1 MRLTEADSDSKTDHK
16 TYRDRDQLSVTFSDR
31 STVHRFECATS
42 ILRDRKSGE
51 SNSGKEH
58 WSLTKS
64 FNEKERGRE
73 EKQAL
78 ASFGSFRDSDGH
90 SCVTMSSD
98 ISRGCNA
105 FEMGDS
111 SSISDKIKPQ
121 HEKPAAEVTVK
132 PKILIGVDSHF
143 HPVRLMEATQTDT
156 LADALAA
163 LPSSKDFHIAGF
175 IGVFC
180 SPRTWPSAADRVK
193 LREDS
198 RLHFAYGWHPKLLYE
213 GTGIIDRV
221 NWERLESRL
230 GCRGT
235 VALGEIGLDYS
246 NLAPPYPGK
255 CIQKIILRKLLR
267 ILKQRPHL
275 TVVLHSRGQTTL
287 SREANDDCLT
297 ICREELD
304 LFQRIHLHCFSGSV
318 SELMAWEQSFPNCY
332 FGITGLVTMD
342 DSHPQLSAVI
352 AQIPEDR
359 LLLETDS
366 PYLKT
371 KDETAEHNS
380 PLLLDKVARYVAEI
394 RELDLAQLLD
404 ISKHNTERCYPLFRL

>member
-1 MRLTEADSDSKTDHK
+1 ML
-16 TYRDRDQLSVTFSDR
+16 LSVTDQLFTGLNVLHPFRGTGSLER
-31 STVHRFECATS
+31 VTP
-42 ILRDRKSGE
+42 
-51 SNSGKEH
+51 GKNF
-58 WSLTKS
+58 WSLTTS

-73 EKQAL
+73 QKQTL

-90 SCVTMSSD
+90 SRVTMSSD

-105 FEMGDS
+105 YEMSGS
-111 SSISDKIKPQ
+111 SSISEKAKEVQPKETMPE
-121 HEKPAAEVTVK
+121 HEKPAIEATVK
-132 PKILIGVDSHF
+132 PKTLIGVDSHF
-143 HPVRLMEATQTDT
+143 LPACLMEVTQTDT

-163 LPSSKDFHIAGF
+163 LPSSKDFHLAGF

-342 DSHPQLSAVI
+342 DCHPQLSAVI